1 MSEQHTLPI
10 RDREFG
16 GTMGRTL
23 DQSTSD
29 WSIVAGP
36 KPPDGTPNVLIVL
49 IDDAGFGG
57 PETFGG
63 AIRTPNLTR
72 VQRMGLTYNRF
83 HVTAVCS
90 PTRAALLSGRNH
102 HRVGFR
108 FRRRVSRPVPWVLLG
123 QAAELRCAASH
134 PA

>member
-1 MSEQHTLPI
+1 MSEARTLPI
-10 RDREFG
+10 PDPEFG

-23 DQSTSD
+23 DQSVPD
-29 WSIVAGP
+29 WSIAAGP
-36 KPPDGTPNVLIVL
+36 KPPDGAPNVLIVL

-90 PTRAALLSGRNH
+90 PTRAALLTGPQPPPGRVWFH
-102 HRVGFR
+102 
-108 FRRRVSRPVPWVLLG
+108 RRVSRPVPRVLLG
-123 QAAELRCAASH
+123 QAAELRGAAAH